1 MRYSLSIA
9 CRLYACVLTAAV
21 LTGCQTVYYQT
32 MEKFGYEKRD
42 LLVER
47 VDEAREAQN
56 EAKEQFQSALDQF
69 IAVTNFNGGELQE
82 KYEKLKEE
90 FEDSE
95 EKAKA
100 VQTRI
105 AKVEQVADDLFDEWR
120 NELAQ
125 YSNDSLRSKSER
137 QLKDTRRRYDKLL
150 GAMKRAE
157 SKIDPVLSA
166 FRDQV
171 LFLKHNLNARA
182 IDSLRSDLDT
192 VESDITALIEEMNAS
207 IAEADNFIRS
217 MKGA

>member
-1 MRYSLSIA
+1 MGYSTSITYRLSA
-9 CRLYACVLTAAV
+9 SVLMAA
-21 LTGCQTVYYQT
+21 LLMGCQSVYYQT

-47 VDEAREAQN
+47 VEEAREAQN
-56 EAKEQFQSALDQF
+56 EAKAQFQSALDQF
-69 IAVTNFNGGELQE
+69 ISVTNFDGGELQE

-100 VQTRI
+100 VRTRI
-105 AKVEQVADDLFDEWR
+105 SKVEQVADDLFDEWR
-120 NELAQ
+120 NELTQ
-125 YSNDSLRSKSER
+125 YSNDSLRSRSKR
-137 QLKDTRRRYDKLL
+137 QLTDTRQRYNKLIA
-150 GAMKRAE
+150 AMRRAE
-157 SKIDPVLSA
+157 TKIDPVLSA

-182 IDSLRSDLDT
+182 IDSLRSDIDA
-192 VESDITALIEEMNAS
+192 VESDITTLIQEMNAS

-217 MKGA
+217 MQGT